1 MLLCREK
8 LFLQSYKQNNWFD
21 KYCISISIA
30 PSKPQL
36 NQGSVKPFLH
46 YISSEEKKKEREKK
60 EKDMK
65 SLNVSLPSSGVS
77 NPWRFSEWDSAQ
89 SMRKYTK
96 YQNKSQ
102 EKKKKERKLEE
113 RFYCTITVALVWVY
127 LNFSELSRAAV
138 LAPAAQFRHSAAALQ
153 SKVCSRRCDLLQK
166 VRN

>member
-1 MLLCREK
+1 MPEQIQSMLILAGSSTSWNVLFHLEQLVEK
-8 LFLQSYKQNNWFD
+8 R
-21 KYCISISIA
+21 
-30 PSKPQL
+30 
-36 NQGSVKPFLH
+36 QGK
-46 YISSEEKKKEREKK
+46 KKKEREKK